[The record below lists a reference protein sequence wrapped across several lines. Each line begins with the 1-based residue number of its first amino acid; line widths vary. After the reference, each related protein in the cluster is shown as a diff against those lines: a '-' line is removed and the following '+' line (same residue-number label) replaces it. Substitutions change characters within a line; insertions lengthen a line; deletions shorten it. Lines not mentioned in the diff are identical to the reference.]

1 MMKPEAPIFLHRV
14 KVVLALLTLVGFLGV
29 VSALGVRIFS
39 AKDATPVPT
48 RTGNSPDANHVFQE
62 IHYTSTNEQ
71 GVTEWELKA
80 LKADF
85 FQDQSMAGFKEVE
98 VKFFSQEGRLFTLR
112 GDTGTLNTKTRDFQ
126 LSGNVVGTSSDG
138 YRFETEAISYEATK
152 RQVKSDAK
160 VLLESPQL
168 ILEGLGMVMDLDQQK
183 VSLSKNVVARQR
195 G

>member
-1 MMKPEAPIFLHRV
+1 MAIV
-14 KVVLALLTLVGFLGV
+14 ALMGFLGV

-39 AKDATPVPT
+39 TKEAPPVPA
-48 RTGNSPDANHVFQE
+48 RTEETPDANHVFRE

-85 FQDQSMAGFKEVE
+85 FQQQSVAGFKEVE
-98 VKFFSQEGRLFTLR
+98 VTFYSQEGRVFTLR
-112 GDTGTLNTKTRDFQ
+112 GDTGTLNTETRDFR

-138 YRFETEAISYEATK
+138 YRFETETVSYEASK
-152 RQVKSDAK
+152 RQVTSNDK
-160 VLLESPQL
+160 VHLESPQL
-168 ILEGLGMVMDLDQQK
+168 ILEGHGMVMDLDHQT
-183 VSLSKNVVARQR
+183 VSLSRSVVARQR